1 MIILLFVNIQF
12 SMFLRSLCEVKR
24 LKTIPSQRSLA
35 LEFILHQCHGTNPP
49 EAAGSWLPTSA
60 VAKAIAKQWPRWQPG
75 WPAHPAKCHERLE
88 TNTTENHH
96 TKNSGR
102 FQNIYQTQFHPIS
115 GVSMLKLQIF
125 RSFFFGRF
133 NFSTFVLLSCWCFQS
148 IEGEKNIPIGLWT
161 NRPNIPPSLMAT
173 VKLSAEAWISVDLVV
188 SCTLWMVIVLSN
200 TFP

>member
-125 RSFFFGRF
+125 RSFFFEDSIF
-133 NFSTFVLLSCWCFQS
+133 PLLYY
-148 IEGEKNIPIGLWT
+148 
-161 NRPNIPPSLMAT
+161 
-173 VKLSAEAWISVDLVV
+173 LVV
-188 SCTLWMVIVLSN
+188 DVFNPSKVKKTSLLAYEQIGQIFRHPWWLQ
-200 TFP
+200 